1 MYIYIASIRTKLDS
15 SLEGSKA
22 LKKLILATFL
32 ANFPRRSIFPRENL
46 GLRGS
51 THWEEVMSHIS
62 SHSGGTFLANSHWIG
77 KRRSWKK
84 EVKITTTTTMSTT
97 TARMFTTLTKHKDE
111 DDMKCWRWDN
121 VFWAC
126 RSRQTPI
133 TNQSWSHGRNS
144 PIMLKIPR
152 YTKHRERQSDN
163 TINMF

>member
-46 GLRGS
+46 GLRAS

-77 KRRSWKK
+77 MRRSWKK
-84 EVKITTTTTMSTT
+84 EWKLQQKQCQQQQQECSQQWQNTRTRMIWSVEGGIMCSGHAAA
-97 TARMFTTLTKHKDE
+97 ARH
-111 DDMKCWRWDN
+111 
-121 VFWAC
+121 
-126 RSRQTPI
+126 Q
-133 TNQSWSHGRNS
+133 S
-144 PIMLKIPR
+144 PINLDPMGETALLCSKFPDI
-152 YTKHRERQSDN
+152 QN
-163 TINMF
+163 TGKGNQISQ